1 MSIQEY
7 LFRKW
12 QAQGLT
18 AMENEALTYLADLD
32 PIRQGK
38 LETEWFKEQ
47 QQKKKSA

>member
-12 QAQGLT
+12 QAVGLT
-18 AMENEALTYLADLD
+18 PRENEALTYLADLD
-32 PIRQGK
+32 PIRQGE